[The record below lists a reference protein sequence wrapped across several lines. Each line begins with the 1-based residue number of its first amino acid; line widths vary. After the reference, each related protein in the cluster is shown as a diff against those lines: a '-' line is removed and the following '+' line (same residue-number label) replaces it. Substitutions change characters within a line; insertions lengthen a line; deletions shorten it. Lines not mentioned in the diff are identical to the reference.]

1 MNKALGIALIAAG
14 LAAAGVAN
22 AGERTV
28 VLALNGMDCVAC
40 AYIVKQSLARLPGV
54 GAVEV
59 SYALKTPRVTFDD
72 ARADTAALAAATS
85 AVGFPSRPTGEGPG
99 S

>member
-1 MNKALGIALIAAG
+1 MRKILGIALVAAG

-28 VLALNGMDCVAC
+28 VLALDGMDCVAC
-40 AYIVKQSLARLPGV
+40 AYIVKQSLARVPGV

-59 SYALKTPRVTFDD
+59 SYARKIARVTFDD
-72 ARADTAALAAATS
+72 ARADSAALAAATR
-85 AVGFPSRPTGEGPG
+85 AVGFPSRPAGEGPG